1 MSQMEP
7 LSLANL
13 KLKLLSLN
21 NNNEHPFI
29 LCEDGDDI
37 VASWN
42 IVDAE
47 WKDYFSQY
55 GLQKQYELRLFFN
68 ESKNQISY
76 REKTTDVEW
85 DADLGGFRLS
95 KSVQIGKRLQFSAG
109 GAWGKKE
116 DGSFGKI
123 DSYKFASTEITDPI
137 FDMARD
143 AGWQV
148 RGLLADKKKR
158 KFVIAGAVIAALII
172 FIGLGTFLFSSMG
185 ELKDAAR
192 SEIDLLRDGQYV
204 QAYQVSSSSL
214 QRQMDSEDFKLVT
227 ESIHFDDISEYS
239 FDSFNV
245 ENDVGSLS
253 GSVVFKNG
261 ESGEINVTMLK
272 ENDKWKLVA
281 VSVE

>member
-21 NNNEHPFI
+21 NSNEHPFI
-29 LCEDGDDI
+29 LREDGDDI

-47 WKDYFSQY
+47 WIDYFSQY
-55 GLQKQYELRLFFN
+55 GLQQQYELRLFFN
-68 ESKNQISY
+68 ESKKQISY

-95 KSVQIGKRLQFSAG
+95 KSVQVGKSLEFSAG
-109 GAWGKKE
+109 GSWGKKE
-116 DGSFGKI
+116 GGSFGKV
-123 DSYKFASTEITDPI
+123 DGYKFVSTEITDPI
-137 FDMARD
+137 FDMVRD

-158 KFVIAGAVIAALII
+158 KFVIAGAMIATLIV
-172 FIGLGTFLFSSMG
+172 FIGLGTFFFSTMG
-185 ELKDAAR
+185 GLKDAAR
-192 SEIDLLRDGQYV
+192 AEIDLLRDGQYV
-204 QAYQVSSSSL
+204 QAYQASSSSL
-214 QRQMDSEDFKLVT
+214 QRKMNSEDFKLVT

-245 ENDVGSLS
+245 ENNVGSLS

-261 ESGEINVTMLK
+261 DSGEINVTMLK
-272 ENDKWKLVA
+272 ENDKWKLA
-281 VSVE
+281 AISVE

>member
-13 KLKLLSLN
+13 KLKLLSL

-95 KSVQIGKRLQFSAG
+95 KSVQIGKRL
-109 GAWGKKE
+109 GKVRISR
-116 DGSFGKI
+116 SFL
-123 DSYKFASTEITDPI
+123 P
-137 FDMARD
+137 
-143 AGWQV
+143 
-148 RGLLADKKKR
+148 
-158 KFVIAGAVIAALII
+158 
-172 FIGLGTFLFSSMG
+172 
-185 ELKDAAR
+185 
-192 SEIDLLRDGQYV
+192 
-204 QAYQVSSSSL
+204 
-214 QRQMDSEDFKLVT
+214 KLT
-227 ESIHFDDISEYS
+227 R
-239 FDSFNV
+239 
-245 ENDVGSLS
+245 
-253 GSVVFKNG
+253 
-261 ESGEINVTMLK
+261 
-272 ENDKWKLVA
+272 
-281 VSVE
+281 

>member
-13 KLKLLSLN
+13 KLNLLNLN
-21 NNNEHPFI
+21 NSNEHPFI
-29 LCEDGDDI
+29 LREDGDDI

-42 IVDAE
+42 IEDAE
-47 WKDYFSQY
+47 WIDYFSQY

-68 ESKNQISY
+68 ESKKQITY

-95 KSVQIGKRLQFSAG
+95 KSVQIGKRLEFSAG
-109 GAWGKKE
+109 GSWGKKE

-123 DSYKFASTEITDPI
+123 DGYKFVSTEITDPI
-137 FDMARD
+137 FDIVRD

-158 KFVIAGAVIAALII
+158 KIVIAGAVIAALII
-172 FIGLGTFLFSSMG
+172 FIGLGTFLFSTMG
-185 ELKDAAR
+185 DLKDAAR
-192 SEIDLLRDGQYV
+192 TEIDLLRDGKYI
-204 QAYQVSSSSL
+204 QAYQASSSSL
-214 QRQMDSEDFKLVT
+214 QIKMNSEDFKLVT
-227 ESIHFDDISEYS
+227 ESVHFDDISEYS

-245 ENDVGSLS
+245 VNDVGSLS
-253 GSVVFKNG
+253 GSVEFKNG

-272 ENDKWKLVA
+272 EQDKWKLA
-281 VSVE
+281 AISVE

>member
-7 LSLANL
+7 LSLTNL
-13 KLKLLSLN
+13 KLKLLSL

-95 KSVQIGKRLQFSAG
+95 KSVQIGKRLEFSAG
-109 GAWGKKE
+109 GSWGKKE

-192 SEIDLLRDGQYV
+192 SEIDLLRDGQYA
-204 QAYQVSSSSL
+204 QAYQASSSSL
-214 QRQMDSEDFKLVT
+214 QRQMDSEDFKLLT
-227 ESIHFDDISEYS
+227 ESIHFNDISEYS

>member
-1 MSQMEP
+1 MEP

-13 KLKLLSLN
+13 KLNLLSLN
-21 NNNEHPFI
+21 NSNEHPFI
-29 LCEDGDDI
+29 LREDGDDI

-47 WKDYFSQY
+47 WIDYFSQY
-55 GLQKQYELRLFFN
+55 GLQKQYELRLFFD
-68 ESKNQISY
+68 ESKKQISY

-95 KSVQIGKRLQFSAG
+95 KSVQIGQRLEFSAG
-109 GAWGKKE
+109 GSLGKKE

-123 DSYKFASTEITDPI
+123 DGYKFASTEITDPV
-137 FDMARD
+137 FDMVRD

-148 RGLLADKKKR
+148 RGVLADKKKR

-172 FIGLGTFLFSSMG
+172 FIGIGTFLFSTMG
-185 ELKDAAR
+185 DLKDAAR
-192 SEIDLLRDGQYV
+192 TEIDLLRDGQYV
-204 QAYQVSSSSL
+204 QAYQASSSFL
-214 QRQMDSEDFKLVT
+214 QRKMNSEDFKLVT
-227 ESIHFDDISEYS
+227 EFVHFDDIREYS

-245 ENDVGSLS
+245 VNDVGSLS
-253 GSVVFKNG
+253 GSVEFKNG

-272 ENDKWKLVA
+272 ENDKWKLAA
-281 VSVE
+281 VSIE